1 MQPPA
6 PALQHLLVDVQG
18 FIQGVGFR
26 PLVLRL
32 ANEYGQKG
40 WVANTLQGAE
50 LAIEGCAGQQQLF
63 LAALSAQLPPFA
75 AIKSLTTTRQP
86 LAHFQDFRI
95 QTSTIDGKP
104 SVFVLPDLAC
114 CPHCIGDIY
123 NPDSRFY
130 RYPFTSCCHCGPR
143 YSIMRQQPYDRNH
156 TSMAAFSLCDACLA
170 DYHATDDRRCHA
182 QTLAC
187 PYCGPQLQLLNA
199 AGHCVSEQDP
209 ALMATAELLRSGH
222 IVAIKSIGGFQLLVD
237 ASNQQAVER
246 LRQRKQR
253 PCKPFALMVADM
265 PAAHQLAVI
274 SPLEQR
280 ALTSP
285 AAPIVLLKRRAN
297 TALAPAV
304 APDHPWLGIML
315 AYSPLHHLLLAACAA
330 PLVATSGNRHNEPIC
345 TSTDQALLELAGIA
359 DYFLTHDRI
368 IVRPLDDSIVRVIN
382 GTITV
387 LRRARGYAPLPIAL
401 PAPPLPDGLAVG
413 GHLKNTVAI
422 SQHQH
427 IILSPHI
434 GDLDSLASQRQWQK
448 TTADLQDFYQA
459 KPSIIL
465 HDRHNAYASSQ
476 LASQMNGVQR
486 PVQHHVAHALA
497 CMAEHQLVAP
507 ALAIV
512 WDGNGLG
519 DDGLL
524 WGGEFLLITPNGYQR
539 YAHLRTFALPGGSKA
554 IQEPRRAALGLLYEI
569 YGDAVFQRE
578 NLPFSAQE
586 LVLLQTALQKQL
598 NCPRTSSAGR
608 LFDAIASLLGVC
620 QYNHYEGQA
629 AMALEALAEIPPY
642 DLSLTNTPN
651 LPCYDFRLLDGA
663 PVVIDWQ
670 PMIGQMLLDL
680 DKLPLAAIA
689 VGFHHSLANMM
700 LAIAEQAG
708 CPTVV
713 LSGGCMQNAYLVSQ
727 AVQRLKNAGFAVYCQ
742 QNIPPNDGG
751 LAAGQ
756 LYALQFIGQTP
767 CA

>member
-1 MQPPA
+1 MKPPA
-6 PALQHLLVDVQG
+6 LALQHLSVDVQG

-32 ANEYGQKG
+32 AQQYSQKG
-40 WVANTLQGAE
+40 WVANTLQGAQ

-63 LAALSAQLPPFA
+63 LAALSHQLPPVA
-75 AIKSLTTTRQP
+75 EIKSLTTTRQP
-86 LAHFQDFRI
+86 LANFQDFRI

-114 CPHCIGDIY
+114 CPACINDI
-123 NPDSRFY
+123 NDADSRFY

-143 YSIMRQQPYDRNH
+143 YSIMRQQPYDRDH
-156 TSMAAFSLCDACLA
+156 TTMAAFSLCDACLA

-187 PYCGPQLQLLNA
+187 PHCGPQLQLLNA
-199 AGHCVSEQDP
+199 GGRCLSEQNSALLATTDLLRAGH
-209 ALMATAELLRSGH
+209 
-222 IVAIKSIGGFQLLVD
+222 IIAIKSIGGFQLLVD
-237 ASNQQAVER
+237 AGNQQAIER

-253 PCKPFALMVADM
+253 PYQPFALMVADV
-265 PAAHQLAVI
+265 PAAQQLAMI

-285 AAPIVLLKRRAN
+285 AAPIVLLKRSAN
-297 TALAPAV
+297 TTLAAAV
-304 APDHPWLGIML
+304 APDNAWLGIML
-315 AYSPLHHLLLAACAA
+315 AYSPLHHLLLQAFAA
-330 PLVATSGNRHNEPIC
+330 PLVATSGNRHNQPISVS
-345 TSTDQALLELAGIA
+345 TSQALLELAGIA
-359 DYFLTHDRI
+359 DYFLTHDRA

-382 GTITV
+382 GNITV
-387 LRRARGYAPLPIAL
+387 LRRARGYAPLPITL
-401 PAPPLPDGLAVG
+401 PAPLPDSLAVG

-434 GDLDSLASQRQWQK
+434 GDLDSAASQQQWQK

-459 KPSIIL
+459 KPTVIL
-465 HDRHNAYASSQ
+465 HDHHNAYASSQ
-476 LASQMNGVQR
+476 LASQMNGVQQ

-497 CMAEHQLVAP
+497 CMAEHQLLAP

-512 WDGNGLG
+512 WDGNGRG

-524 WGGEFLLITPNGYQR
+524 WGGEFLLIKPNGYQR

-554 IQEPRRAALGLLYEI
+554 IQEPRRAALGLFYEI
-569 YGDAVFQRE
+569 YGDAVFNHE

-586 LVLLQTALQKQL
+586 LALLQAALQKQL
-598 NCPRTSSAGR
+598 NSPCTSSAGR

-629 AMALEALAEIPPY
+629 AMALEALTENPP
-642 DLSLTNTPN
+642 DETRH
-651 LPCYDFRLLDGA
+651 LPCYDFRLLDGT
-663 PVVIDWQ
+663 PTVIDWQ
-670 PMIGQMLLDL
+670 PMIEQMLLDF
-680 DKLPLAAIA
+680 DKLPLTAIA
-689 VGFHHSLANMM
+689 AGFHNSLANMM
-700 LAIAEQAG
+700 LAIAERVD

-713 LSGGCMQNAYLVSQ
+713 LSGGCMQNAYLVKQ
-727 AVQRLKNAGFAVYCQ
+727 AVQGLKNAGFAVYCQ

-756 LYALQFIGQTP
+756 LYALQFIGQSP

>member
-1 MQPPA
+1 MKPPA
-6 PALQHLLVDVQG
+6 LALQHLSIEIQG

-26 PLVLRL
+26 PFVMRL
-32 ANEYGQKG
+32 AQQYDQKG
-40 WVANTLQGAE
+40 WVANTLQGAS
-50 LAIEGCAGQQQLF
+50 LAIEGNAEQQQLF
-63 LAALSAQLPPFA
+63 LDALSNQLPPVA
-75 AIKSLTTTRQP
+75 EIKSLTTTRQP
-86 LAHFQDFRI
+86 LAYFQDFRI
-95 QTSTIDGKP
+95 QATIADGNP

-114 CPHCIGDIY
+114 CPACISDIY

-130 RYPFTSCCHCGPR
+130 RYPFTSCCYCGPR

-156 TSMAAFSLCDACLA
+156 TSMASFGLCDACQA

-187 PYCGPQLQLLNA
+187 PHCGPQLQLLDE
-199 AGHCVSEQDP
+199 AGCCLYKQDP
-209 ALMATAELLRSGH
+209 TLLVAAELLRAGH

-237 ASNQQAVER
+237 AGNQQAVER

-253 PCKPFALMVADM
+253 PYKPFALMVADM
-265 PAAHQLAVI
+265 PAAHQLTI
-274 SPLEQR
+274 INPLEQH
-280 ALTSP
+280 ALLTP

-297 TALAPAV
+297 ITLAPAV
-304 APDHPWLGIML
+304 APDNPWLGIML
-315 AYSPLHHLLLAACAA
+315 AYSPLHHLLLQAFAA

-345 TSTDQALLELAGIA
+345 VSTDQALVELADIA
-359 DYFLTHDRI
+359 DYFLTHDRA
-368 IVRPLDDSIVRVIN
+368 IVRPLDDSIVRIIN

-387 LRRARGYAPLPIAL
+387 LRRARGYAPQPI
-401 PAPPLPDGLAVG
+401 PLLVPLQDGLAVG

-434 GDLDSLASQRQWQK
+434 GDLDSAASQQQWQK
-448 TTADLQDFYQA
+448 TTADLQAFYQA
-459 KPSIIL
+459 TPTVIL
-465 HDRHNAYASSQ
+465 HDQHNGYASSQ
-476 LASQMNGVQR
+476 LASHMKGTQQ

-497 CMAEHQLVAP
+497 CMAEHQQLAP

-524 WGGEFLLITPNGYQR
+524 WGGEFLLIKPNGYQR
-539 YAHLRTFALPGGSKA
+539 YAHLRTFALPGGNKA

-586 LVLLQTALQKQL
+586 LALLQAALRKQL

-620 QYNHYEGQA
+620 QYNRYEGQA
-629 AMALEALAEIPPY
+629 AMALEALANETP
-642 DLSLTNTPN
+642 LTNTPN
-651 LPCYDFRLLDGA
+651 LPCYDFYLLDGA

-680 DKLPLAAIA
+680 DKLPLSDITA
-689 VGFHHSLANMM
+689 GFHNSLAKIM
-700 LAIAEQAG
+700 LAVAKRVG
-708 CPTVV
+708 CSTVV
-713 LSGGCMQNAYLVSQ
+713 LSGGCMQNAYLVMQ
-727 AVQRLKNAGFAVYCQ
+727 AVQGLKNAGFAVYCQ

-756 LYALQFIGQTP
+756 LYALQFIG
-767 CA
+767 